1 MKGTKGSETKALIRE
16 TAFKQFLTK
25 DYSMVPLKDIEK
37 SLNLSRGCMSYHY
50 PTKQEL
56 LVDVIDVYILD
67 VQRTKH
73 SSDNIVDISLFDYFN
88 QYVDNIAK
96 AMDRLSQFILPEEN
110 INGTRAYMTLIL
122 QAEKYYPGFHQLL
135 CEIEKNEMVQLK
147 QIIINAQKNGEIRS
161 TCNTDLLVQQIRLVF
176 LGKSYQDALK
186 NGLDINGLREQLKT
200 SERMKNDV
208 FITGTS
214 CFFPNEPILNEDMED
229 FLGLIAGKHSRVKP
243 IILKQ
248 NGIKQRY
255 YALTKKQE
263 ITHTNAEMA
272 IRSIQR
278 LLEHSAIT
286 NQEIELLTCATSSP
300 DQMLPSHASMVHGL
314 MKNKPLE
321 IFSASGICLS
331 CLQAFKTAFW
341 GVLTG
346 EKRNA
351 ICSTSELT
359 SATLLSK
366 NYDIEY
372 ERCADLGTQPYMAL
386 EKDFLRFMLSDGAS
400 AVLLQDNPGNGK
412 ALKVEWV
419 EMTSFANELPTCM
432 FMGAE
437 SEENGD
443 LRSWKSFSNQERID
457 RSLFVVKQ
465 DVKLLGNHAVPYWAK
480 HIKYCLEKHK
490 VSPDTI
496 SYVLPHVSSMFFYDK
511 IINELKQTGIGIDE
525 GKWFTNL
532 PKVGNIASAAIF
544 AILDE
549 FWKTRELTSGEKI
562 LLLVP
567 ESGRFSYG
575 TVLLSVV

>member
-1 MKGTKGSETKALIRE
+1 
-16 TAFKQFLTK
+16 
-25 DYSMVPLKDIEK
+25 
-37 SLNLSRGCMSYHY
+37 
-50 PTKQEL
+50 
-56 LVDVIDVYILD
+56 
-67 VQRTKH
+67 
-73 SSDNIVDISLFDYFN
+73 
-88 QYVDNIAK
+88 
-96 AMDRLSQFILPEEN
+96 
-110 INGTRAYMTLIL
+110 
-122 QAEKYYPGFHQLL
+122 
-135 CEIEKNEMVQLK
+135 
-147 QIIINAQKNGEIRS
+147 
-161 TCNTDLLVQQIRLVF
+161 
-176 LGKSYQDALK
+176 
-186 NGLDINGLREQLKT
+186 
-200 SERMKNDV
+200 MKNDV

-549 FWKTRELTSGEKI
+549 FWKTHELTSGEKI

-567 ESGRFSYG
+567 ENGRFSYG

>member
-1 MKGTKGSETKALIRE
+1 
-16 TAFKQFLTK
+16 
-25 DYSMVPLKDIEK
+25 
-37 SLNLSRGCMSYHY
+37 
-50 PTKQEL
+50 
-56 LVDVIDVYILD
+56 
-67 VQRTKH
+67 
-73 SSDNIVDISLFDYFN
+73 
-88 QYVDNIAK
+88 
-96 AMDRLSQFILPEEN
+96 
-110 INGTRAYMTLIL
+110 
-122 QAEKYYPGFHQLL
+122 
-135 CEIEKNEMVQLK
+135 
-147 QIIINAQKNGEIRS
+147 
-161 TCNTDLLVQQIRLVF
+161 
-176 LGKSYQDALK
+176 
-186 NGLDINGLREQLKT
+186 
-200 SERMKNDV
+200 MKNDV

-314 MKNKPLE
+314 MTTKPME

-525 GKWFTNL
+525 GKWFTNCQR
-532 PKVGNIASAAIF
+532 SAIS
-544 AILDE
+544 LQQLYSQ
-549 FWKTRELTSGEKI
+549 FWMS
-562 LLLVP
+562 
-567 ESGRFSYG
+567 SGRRTNLHLEKKYCCLFLKAGVFLMELYY
-575 TVLLSVV
+575 

>member
-1 MKGTKGSETKALIRE
+1 M
-16 TAFKQFLTK
+16 
-25 DYSMVPLKDIEK
+25 
-37 SLNLSRGCMSYHY
+37 
-50 PTKQEL
+50 
-56 LVDVIDVYILD
+56 
-67 VQRTKH
+67 
-73 SSDNIVDISLFDYFN
+73 
-88 QYVDNIAK
+88 
-96 AMDRLSQFILPEEN
+96 
-110 INGTRAYMTLIL
+110 
-122 QAEKYYPGFHQLL
+122 
-135 CEIEKNEMVQLK
+135 
-147 QIIINAQKNGEIRS
+147 
-161 TCNTDLLVQQIRLVF
+161 
-176 LGKSYQDALK
+176 
-186 NGLDINGLREQLKT
+186 
-200 SERMKNDV
+200 
-208 FITGTS
+208 
-214 CFFPNEPILNEDMED
+214 
-229 FLGLIAGKHSRVKP
+229 GLIAGKHSRVKP

-549 FWKTRELTSGEKI
+549 FWKTHELTSGEKI